1 MSYATSVDRCEEKGD
16 ITRIFFR
23 DGFSFDLPM
32 LVMHKEK
39 EIVRKTLERFSTGTR
54 VQYQILFGDPSTP
67 DGDVIIQGTVLRIDD
82 SFVLGSAGGLIV
94 RFSNVPVRDPTEWV
108 NTFSIVLNFL

>member
-1 MSYATSVDRCEEKGD
+1 MNFTTTVDRCEEKCD

-39 EIVRKTLERFSTGTR
+39 KIVSKTLQRFSSGTR
-54 VQYQILFGDPSTP
+54 IKYQIIFGDPPTT
-67 DGDVIIQGTVLRIDD
+67 DGDLMIHGTVLRVDD
-82 SFVLGSAGGLIV
+82 STIIGSAGGLIV
-94 RFSNVPVRDPTEWV
+94 KFSNLPERDPADWAT
-108 NTFSIVLNFL
+108 TFSIVLNFL